1 MWTCIPLLV
10 LVTAHAPQAEATPV
24 AQAEP
29 FAPVPLP
36 RDRHGHRLEALD
48 GGWLCFGG
56 FGDPS
61 APDRETKQA
70 WWLARGATEWTRR
83 ADMATGRAFFASC
96 AHDGKAF
103 AIGEGIER
111 FDAGANRWDP
121 LVPAGKLP
129 RSHFAAAA
137 VGGTLYVHGGYGP
150 SPTAMWAVDLTSGAL
165 RETPPPPGFAPG
177 DHFHL
182 VHAIQGKLHVLGGFD
197 GESFEAKREH
207 WRLDGD
213 AWHAMPQPPAG
224 MWSKFAAQAVVGPR
238 LYAFGDFGSFVFDAS
253 AGPDGAWT
261 TRDALPGMV
270 VMPQWIADGD
280 RMWLLGGM
288 AVDAPERSILWRYEP
303 KADRWFEG
311 KGDQPLPP
319 AARKRDG

>member
-1 MWTCIPLLV
+1 MWSSFLLFA
-10 LVTAHAPQAEATPV
+10 LVPGQTPPSDN
-24 AQAEP
+24 AP
-29 FAPVPLP
+29 FAPVAAFAPIALP
-36 RDRHGHRLEALD
+36 RDRHGHRVEVLE
-48 GGWLCFGG
+48 GGWLSFGG

-61 APDRETKQA
+61 APDRETRQT
-70 WWLARGATEWTRR
+70 WWLARGATSWTRR
-83 ADMATGRAFFASC
+83 ADMALGRAFFASC
-96 AHDGKAF
+96 THDGNAY
-103 AIGEGIER
+103 AIGEGLER
-111 FDAGANRWDP
+111 FDAGADRWET
-121 LVPAGKLP
+121 LVPAGALP

-137 VGGTLYVHGGYGP
+137 VGGTLFVHGGYGP
-150 SPTAMWAVDLTSGAL
+150 SPKAMLAVDIASGAL
-165 RETPPPPGFAPG
+165 REVAPPPGFAPG

-213 AWHAMPQPPAG
+213 EWHAMPQPPAA

-261 TRDALPGMV
+261 TREALPGMV

-280 RMWLLGGM
+280 RMWLVGGM
-288 AVDAPERSILWRYEP
+288 SVDAPERSILWRYEP
-303 KADRWFEG
+303 KTDRWFEG
-311 KGDQPLPP
+311 KGDPLLPP